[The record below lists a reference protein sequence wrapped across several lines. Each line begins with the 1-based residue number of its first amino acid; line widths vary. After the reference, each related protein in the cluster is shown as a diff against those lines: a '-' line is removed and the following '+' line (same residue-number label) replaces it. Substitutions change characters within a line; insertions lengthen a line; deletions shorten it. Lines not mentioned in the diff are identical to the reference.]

1 MARKRMIDP
10 NIWQSEDFNSLS
22 LMGRLLFIGMFSNA
36 DDEGRGIANPV
47 FLRSIVFPYDEN
59 IKGAD
64 IDEIFIEISKTMS
77 VEIYSCDGKR
87 YYQLTNWDK
96 WQKVDKPKPSLFPA
110 PDAATEVF
118 GDSSAK
124 RRELVGEA
132 SGNNRRSVGDE
143 SRLIRIEKNK
153 NRIEQ
158 EKNIKDSCAEQKSS
172 SALAVLNLP
181 LNDNS
186 QYPIDQEQVN
196 KWSELYPAVDIMQ
209 ELRKMIGWLEA
220 NPKKRKTK
228 QGVLRFVTAW
238 LAREQDKGGVLQERG
253 RCASPP
259 PTGRAAVDELLAEME
274 AIDI

>member
-47 FLRSIVFPYDEN
+47 FLRSIVFPYDED
-59 IKGAD
+59 IKGDD
-64 IDEIFIEISKTMS
+64 INNILAEINVKMS

-118 GDSSAK
+118 GEASATC
-124 RRELVGEA
+124 RELVGEA
-132 SGNNRRSVGDE
+132 SGNNRRSVGDV

-153 NRIEQ
+153 NRTEQ
-158 EKNIKDSCAEQKSS
+158 EKNIKDSCAEPETV
-172 SALAVLNLP
+172 SAPAVITLP

-186 QYPIDQEQVN
+186 QYPVSQEQVD

-209 ELRKMIGWLEA
+209 ELRKMAGWLDA
-220 NPKKRKTK
+220 NPKRRKTK
-228 QGVLRFVTAW
+228 QGILRFITSW
-238 LAREQDKGGVLQERG
+238 LARAQDKGHVLPERG
-253 RCASPP
+253 GRASPQ

>member
-64 IDEIFIEISKTMS
+64 IDEILAEISEKMS
-77 VEIYSCDGKR
+77 VDIYSCDGKR

-110 PDAATEVF
+110 PDADADTF
-118 GDSSAK
+118 DDSSAMC
-124 RRELVGEA
+124 RELVGEA
-132 SGNNRRSVGDE
+132 SGNSRRSVGDE

-172 SALAVLNLP
+172 SAPVASLP

-209 ELRKMIGWLEA
+209 ELRKMTGWLDA
-220 NPKKRKTK
+220 NPTKRKTR
-228 QGVLRFVTAW
+228 QGVLRFVAAW
-238 LAREQDKGGVLQERG
+238 LAREQDKGR
-253 RCASPP
+253 AAP
-259 PTGRAAVDELLAEME
+259 RAAVPPPQGKYSEIYDKY
-274 AIDI
+274 